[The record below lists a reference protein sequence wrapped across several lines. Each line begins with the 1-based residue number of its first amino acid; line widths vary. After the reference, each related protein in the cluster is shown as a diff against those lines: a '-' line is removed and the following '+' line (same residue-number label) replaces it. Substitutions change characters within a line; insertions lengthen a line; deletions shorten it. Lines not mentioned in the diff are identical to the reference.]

1 MMRGMLAA
9 VSGLK
14 AHGTM
19 LDVVADNIA
28 NVNTVGFKS
37 SRTSFE
43 DAFAQTLRAAGAPV
57 TGGIGGTNATQI
69 GLGVQLGGTESNMT
83 EGSIQSTGNPLDAAI
98 QGNGWFAVT
107 SDPAVSNASWVF
119 TRDGDFTT
127 DSSGNLV
134 TREGQYVVGF
144 AVNSGTGA
152 VTTTPGTPAKIAIP
166 ANAQSVAVGANGM
179 VTAIVSGAQYYCGQI
194 ALQTFSNE
202 DGLVRQSGNTY
213 VSSTNAGPNGYAAG
227 TTPNGVLNAPASATA
242 GTGSLVP
249 GALEMS
255 NVDLAAEFTNMITA
269 ERGFQANSRAI
280 TTADEMLQD
289 LVNLKH

>member
-14 AHGTM
+14 AHETM

-37 SRTSFE
+37 SRTSFQ
-43 DAFAQTLRAAGAPV
+43 DAFAQTLRAAGAPT

-69 GLGVQLGGTESNMT
+69 GLGVQLGGTETNMT
-83 EGSIQSTGNPLDAAI
+83 EGSIQSTSVPTDCAV
-98 QGNGWFAVT
+98 QGNGWFCVS
-107 SDPAVSNASWVF
+107 SDPTVPASSLVY

-127 DSSGNLV
+127 DSQGNLV
-134 TREGQYVVGF
+134 TRDGMYVAGF
-144 AVNSGTGA
+144 AVDSTTGA
-152 VTTTPGTPAKIAIP
+152 YTATPPTLAKITIP
-166 ANAQSVAVGANGM
+166 AGAQSVAIGADGN

-194 ALQTFSNE
+194 ALQTFRNE
-202 DGLVRQSGNTY
+202 SGLMRTSGNTY
-213 VSSTNAGPNGYAAG
+213 VSSTNAGPNGAA
-227 TTPNGVLNAPASATA
+227 APSSATA

-255 NVDLAAEFTNMITA
+255 NVDLASEFTNMITA

-289 LVNLKH
+289 LVNLKR

>member
-1 MMRGMLAA
+1 MMQGMLAA

-14 AHGTM
+14 AHEEM
-19 LDVVADNIA
+19 LNVVADNIA
-28 NVNTVGFKS
+28 NVNTTGFKS

-57 TGGIGGTNATQI
+57 AAGIGGTNATQI
-69 GLGVQLGGTESNMT
+69 GLGVQLGGTEANMT
-83 EGSIQSTGNPLDAAI
+83 EGSIQSTGNPLDCAV

-107 SDPAVSNASWVF
+107 PDPAVANSSWVF

-134 TREGQYVVGF
+134 TRGGQYVVGF

-152 VTTTPGTPAKIAIP
+152 LTTTPGTPAKIAIP
-166 ANAQSVAVGANGM
+166 SGAQSVAVGANGM
-179 VTAIVSGAQYYCGQI
+179 VSAIVNGAQYYCGQI

-202 DGLVRQSGNTY
+202 NGLVRQSGNTY
-213 VSSTNAGPNGYAAG
+213 VSSTNAGPAG
-227 TTPNGVLNAPASATA
+227 ATGPLPNGVLNAPQTAAA

-280 TTADEMLQD
+280 TTADEMLQE